1 MNKKCLCTLRIE
13 YHRPSDG
20 RHKSQSSIIHLK
32 VTHLKVNLSY
42 YVIPKMEAVMPL
54 SFGRSGLSLSVV
66 GPREWVSTLL
76 CLLSRDAGTSYRAR
90 IECGRVEDVRVGR
103 GKSIS
108 YLSKHRKD
116 LW

>member
-1 MNKKCLCTLRIE
+1 MNKKCLCSLRIE

-20 RHKSQSSIIHLK
+20 RHKFQRSIIHLK

-42 YVIPKMEAVMPL
+42 VIPKMEAVMRM

-66 GPREWVSTLL
+66 WPREWVSTLL
-76 CLLSRDAGTSYRAR
+76 CLLFRDAGTSYRAG
-90 IECGRVEDVRVGR
+90 IEYGRVEDVRVGR

>member
-13 YHRPSDG
+13 YQDG
-20 RHKSQSSIIHLK
+20 RHKSQRSIIHLK
-32 VTHLKVNLSY
+32 VTHLKVNLN